1 MFLEKPYKISRDFGK
16 KCVKRVL
23 KGQRID
29 QEKGE
34 ELKFHLSSIVIWK
47 IYIEIGILEVQ
58 LP

>member
-1 MFLEKPYKISRDFGK
+1 MLLEKPYKISRDFGK

-34 ELKFHLSSIVIWK
+34 ELKFHLSSIVI
-47 IYIEIGILEVQ
+47 
-58 LP
+58 